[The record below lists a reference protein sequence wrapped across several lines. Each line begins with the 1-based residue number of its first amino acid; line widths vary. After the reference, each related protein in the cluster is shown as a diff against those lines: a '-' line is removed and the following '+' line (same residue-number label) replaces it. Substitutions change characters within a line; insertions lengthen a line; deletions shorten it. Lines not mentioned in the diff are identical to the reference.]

1 MIISDYSFGNIT
13 INGKTYTKD
22 VMIFPDYVFS
32 PWWRKE
38 GHLLQVDDL
47 TEIINVNVPLLIV
60 GTGYY
65 GMMKTPEGTLD
76 ILRANHIDVLIENTP
91 EAVKLFNEV
100 TSEKPVVAAL
110 HLTC

>member
-1 MIISDYSFGNIT
+1 MKISHYSFGNIT
-13 INGKTYTKD
+13 IDGETYTKD
-22 VMIFPDYVFS
+22 IIIYPDHIFS

-47 TEIINVNVPLLIV
+47 TEVINVKLPLLIV

-65 GMMKTPEGTLD
+65 NTMKLSEDTLD
-76 ILRANHIDVLIENTP
+76 ILALNNIEVLAENTQ
-91 EAVKLFNEV
+91 EAIKLFNEIS
-100 TSEKPVVAAL
+100 SEKPVVAAL

>member
-1 MIISDYSFGNIT
+1 MKISHYSFGSIT
-13 INGKTYTKD
+13 IDGETYTKD
-22 VMIFPDYVFS
+22 IIIYPDRIFS

-47 TEIINVNVPLLIV
+47 TEVINVKLSLLIV

-65 GMMKTPEGTLD
+65 STMKLPENTLD
-76 ILRANHIDVLIENTP
+76 ILALKNIEVLAENTQ
-91 EAVKLFNEV
+91 EAVKLFNEIS
-100 TSEKPVVAAL
+100 SEKPVVAAL